1 MDFDVQEL
9 LKFKTTVDNDD
20 IRFKEIIKERLLD
33 NEKIIYVLN
42 NKELKKAEAGSDEYY
57 GVNILPHYV
66 IPGTQSKVQNYIC
79 YETSFEEVARYNT
92 VIKVGQII
100 FYILC
105 ERKTAIEETTGI
117 ARQDLLGALIIEQ
130 FNWSNF
136 FGNQIHLVSDRP
148 SVVDN
153 HYPCRTLIFEGKF
166 PNSIAKTKD
175 GKTNVI
181 NNWGT
186 RGST

>member
-1 MDFDVQEL
+1 MDFDIREL
-9 LKFKTTVDNDD
+9 LKFKTNVDNDD
-20 IRFKEIIKERLLD
+20 VRFKEIIKEHLLD

-42 NKELKKAEAGSDEYY
+42 NKELQEAEAGPSDYY
-57 GVNILPHYV
+57 GVNIFPHYV
-66 IPGTQSKVQNYIC
+66 IPGTQHNVQNYVC
-79 YETSFEEVARYNT
+79 YETSFDEVARYNT

-105 ERKTAIEETTGI
+105 EEKTAIEENTGI
-117 ARQDLLGALIIEQ
+117 AREDLLGALIIEQ

-136 FGNQIHLVSDRP
+136 FGQQIRLVSDRP

-175 GKTNVI
+175 GKTMVI
-181 NNWGT
+181 NNYGT

>member
-1 MDFDVQEL
+1 MDIDIKEL
-9 LKFKTTVDNDD
+9 LKFKTKVDNDD
-20 IRFKEIIKERLLD
+20 IRFKEIIKEKLLD
-33 NEKIIYVLN
+33 NEKIIFVLN
-42 NKELKKAEAGSDEYY
+42 NKELQEADAEPDEYY
-57 GVNILPHYV
+57 GVNIMPHYL
-66 IPGTQSKVQNYIC
+66 IPGTQHSAQNYIC
-79 YETSFEEVARYNT
+79 FETSFDEVARYNT
-92 VIKVGQII
+92 VIKMGQII

-105 ERKTAIEETTGI
+105 EEKTAIEENTGI

-175 GKTNVI
+175 GVSTVI